1 MADRSAWTESARP
14 AMVGTTSRL
23 GRVVSSTLVLA
34 VLALGT
40 VTTAAPFVWMVLGS
54 IKAPDEMVTIPLRL
68 LPSTPYWSNYSDLM
82 NIIPFPRFYVNSV
95 VVGACVTA
103 GVVVT
108 ASLGAYGFA
117 RVPFYGRD
125 LVFMVYLGTIMV
137 PGWITLI
144 PAFLILRDL
153 GWINTY
159 QGLIVPG
166 MTSAFG
172 TFLLRQFFLSIPQDL
187 EDAAF
192 IDGANRLQSFAWVV
206 APLARPAMMTV
217 GLLAFMNNWNSLLW
231 PLIISQ
237 SEDMQTLPLGLA
249 RLVSQVGWVRIDWG
263 PLMAGAFMSVL
274 PLLLLFVFLQSYF
287 TRGVVLSGMK

>member
-1 MADRSAWTESARP
+1 MAASPASARP
-14 AMVGTTSRL
+14 SASPGARAKYGVGRFVAPAT
-23 GRVVSSTLVLA
+23 VLVLIG
-34 VLALGT
+34 LGT
-40 VTTAAPFVWMVLGS
+40 VTTAAPFVWMVLS
-54 IKAPDEMVTIPLRL
+54 SFKAPNEMVTIPIRF
-68 LPSTPYWSNYSDLM
+68 LPSTFHWENYVEVM
-82 NIIPFPRFYVNSV
+82 RIIPFHRFYLNSIV
-95 VVGACVTA
+95 VSVCVTA
-103 GVVVT
+103 GVVLT

-117 RVPFYGRD
+117 RIPFYGRNV
-125 LVFMVYLGTIMV
+125 VFLVYLGTIMV

-144 PAFLILRDL
+144 PAFLIIRDL

-159 QGLIVPG
+159 QGLIIPG

-206 APLARPAMMTV
+206 APLARPAMLTV
-217 GLLAFMNNWNSLLW
+217 GLLAFMGNWNSLLW

-249 RLVSQVGWVRIDWG
+249 RMVSQVGWVRIDWG
-263 PLMAGAFMSVL
+263 PLMAGAFLSVL
-274 PLLLLFVFLQSYF
+274 PLLVLFVFLQNYF